1 MLSQANDAIVM
12 KTVMKCTRIAR
23 GRVDTVVRK
32 DYVSMTIVNKTAI
45 KLSNKKDLSTLKLN
59 CLKLY

>member
-1 MLSQANDAIVM
+1 M